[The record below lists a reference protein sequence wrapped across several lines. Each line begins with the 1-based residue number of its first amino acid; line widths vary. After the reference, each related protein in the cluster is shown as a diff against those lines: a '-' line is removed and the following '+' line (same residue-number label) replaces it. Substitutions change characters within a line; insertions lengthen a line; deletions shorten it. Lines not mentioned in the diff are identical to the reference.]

1 MMRTATAL
9 LFSLLLVA
17 ACGGREK
24 TASTS
29 TPAQPQ
35 ATASINLTPEQLGE
49 LGAQIQK
56 NPDRAQEILKH
67 HGFTPESFEVAIRK
81 VTENADASRRYAA
94 AYRRASA

>member
-1 MMRTATAL
+1 MMRAATAL

-24 TASTS
+24 TAST
-29 TPAQPQ
+29 TPAQPS

-56 NPDRAQEILKH
+56 NPDRAEELLKH
-67 HGFTPESFEVAIRK
+67 HGFTPESFEIAIRK
-81 VTENADASRRYAA
+81 VTENRDSSRRYAA